1 LEFIF
6 EDTED
11 NTIRRPFTPKDL
23 NTNDVWTPPGETPQA
38 VKAAPAAPAVR
49 RKSLP
54 SSTGEVEIAS
64 PAKRRKRKSAD
75 VNYLKNVKTPRKKKK
90 QKEKIKWTWNKVGWV
105 ICLCV
110 FLRLIFMDRGVAHY
124 YRMQDTLQ
132 EKRVE
137 LELLKE
143 ENAALVKEI
152 HEIKVNPAY
161 QRKVTREHLG
171 VIAQDEYL
179 ILFAK
184 DRSALSI

>member
-1 LEFIF
+1 MEFIF
-6 EDTED
+6 EDSEE
-11 NTIRRPFTPKDL
+11 NTIRRPFTPNEF
-23 NTNDVWTPPGETPQA
+23 NTNDVWTPPGEAPQA
-38 VKAAPAAPAVR
+38 IKAAAPAVR

-54 SSTGEVEIAS
+54 SSSAEVEIAAPS
-64 PAKRRKRKSAD
+64 KRRKRKSAD
-75 VNYLKNVKTPRKKKK
+75 VNYLKNVKTPKKKKK
-90 QKEKIKWTWNKVGWV
+90 QKEGFNWTWNKVGWLV
-105 ICLCV
+105 CLCV

-124 YRMQDTLQ
+124 YEMKDTLQ
-132 EKRVE
+132 QKRVD

-152 HEIKVNPAY
+152 HEIKVNPSY